1 MIEALRGLHPRTH
14 AVRFLRRFG
23 TLLKESFE
31 EWNADRMATIS
42 AALAYYAIFSLAPL
56 LIIAI
61 AIAGA
66 VLGEDTARAQIIAQ
80 LAEAVGEEGA
90 EAVAA
95 LIDNTTRPGAGLLA
109 TVIGVVALIFGAA
122 GIFNQLRQA
131 FVIIWDIVP
140 DPNIKG
146 LQAFLSA
153 VRDQFLSVA
162 MVLVTGLLLMGSL
175 ILSAVLSGAIN
186 FLSGYVA
193 ALATAWQTANV
204 LVSVAILTLIFGAVY
219 RYFPRLRLKW
229 TDVIPAALFA
239 SVLFTIGRSLIGLY
253 LGQSTISST
262 YGAAGSLIAVLVWI
276 YYSAQIFF
284 FGAEFSRVYADRYG
298 SRAKSRSTVRVD
310 VDEP

>member
-1 MIEALRGLHPRTH
+1 M
-14 AVRFLRRFG
+14 RFLRRFG
-23 TLLKESFE
+23 TLLKESFDQ
-31 EWNADRMATIS
+31 WNADRMATIA

-66 VLGEDTARAQIIAQ
+66 VLGEETARTEVIGQ
-80 LAEAVGEEGA
+80 LASTVGEEGA
-90 EAVAA
+90 DAVAS

-109 TVIGVVALIFGAA
+109 TLIGVAALVLGAA
-122 GIFNQLRQA
+122 GIFNQLRTA
-131 FVIIWDIVP
+131 FIIIWDIVP
-140 DPNIKG
+140 PPDLNG
-146 LQAFLSA
+146 LQSFLRA
-153 VRDQFLSVA
+153 VRDQFLSVL
-162 MVLVTGLLLMGSL
+162 MVLVTGLLLIASL

-193 ALATAWQTANV
+193 ALASIWQTVNV
-204 LVSVAILTLIFGAVY
+204 LVSVLLLTVIFGAAY

-229 TDVIPAALFA
+229 TDVLPAAILAATF
-239 SVLFTIGRSLIGLY
+239 FTIGRSLIGLY

-284 FGAEFSRVYADRYG
+284 FGAEFSRVYTDRYG
-298 SRAKSRSTVRVD
+298 SRAKTHSTVRVD
-310 VDEP
+310 ADQP

>member
-1 MIEALRGLHPRTH
+1 M
-14 AVRFLRRFG
+14 RFLRRFG
-23 TLLKESFE
+23 AMLKDSFDQ
-31 EWNADRMATIS
+31 WNADRMATIS

-66 VLGEDTARAQIIAQ
+66 VLGEETARTQVIQQ
-80 LAEAVGEEGA
+80 LAEAVGREGA
-90 EAVAA
+90 DAIAA

-109 TVIGVVALIFGAA
+109 TVIGIAALVLGAA

-131 FVIIWDIVP
+131 FVIIWDIAP
-140 DPNIKG
+140 DPNLKG

-153 VRDQFLSVA
+153 VRDQFLSVV
-162 MVLVTGLLLMGSL
+162 MVLVTGLLLIGSL

-204 LVSVAILTLIFGAVY
+204 LVSVALLTLIFGAVY

-229 TDVIPAALFA
+229 TDVLPAAMLA
-239 SVLFTIGRSLIGLY
+239 ATLFTIGRSLIGLY

-284 FGAEFSRVYADRYG
+284 FGAEFSRVYTDRYG
-298 SRAKSRSTVRVD
+298 SWAKTRSTVRVD
-310 VDEP
+310 ADKP